1 MLPFWRLSG
10 YYFFYFAFIGAFSP
24 YFSLYLQSIGFT
36 AWHIGVVM
44 SLMQAMR
51 LVAPNFWGWLADRMN
66 AKIVIVRF
74 GSAVSVIG
82 FGLFFFAESFP
93 AVFAAMAALSFFWSA
108 SLPLMEALTLAHL
121 GLRASRY
128 GSIRLWGSLGFIAA
142 VLGVGVVLD
151 HFPIASLLWVL
162 LGILTAILLSAMT
175 VPDKA
180 ESMHGAPAGSVA
192 EVLRRPEV
200 GATLAACFCM
210 SAAHGALYVFF
221 SIYLVAHGY
230 DKTLVGLLWT
240 LGVVAEILVFLFM
253 PRLQRRFSLRGIL
266 LFSLGCAVARF
277 LMIGWGI
284 DSLWLIIL
292 AQLLHG
298 ATFGAYHAAAIA
310 AINGWFSGRNQARGQ
325 ALYGS
330 LSFGGGGM
338 VGSMVSGYAWEGLG
352 GALTFTLGSLFAVLG
367 MVLLHAGWRG
377 ASSPIA
383 QAR

>member
-36 AWHIGVVM
+36 AFHIGVVM

-66 AKIVIVRF
+66 AKILIVRL

-82 FGLFFFAESFP
+82 FALFFFADSFP
-93 AVFAAMAALSFFWSA
+93 AVFGAMAVLSFFWSA

-151 HFPIASLLWVL
+151 HFSIGSLLWVL
-162 LGILTAILLSAMT
+162 LGVLAAILLSAMA

-180 ESMHGAPAGSVA
+180 ESVHGAPAGSVA

-200 GATLAACFCM
+200 RATLAACFCM

-230 DKTLVGLLWT
+230 DKTVVGLLWT
-240 LGVVAEILVFLFM
+240 LGVVAEIFVFLYM
-253 PRLQRRFSLRGIL
+253 PRLQRRFSLREIL
-266 LFSLGCAVARF
+266 LFSFGCAVVRF
-277 LMIGWGI
+277 LLIGWGI
-284 DSLWLIIL
+284 ESLWLIII

-310 AINGWFSGRNQARGQ
+310 AVNGWFGGRNQARGQ

-338 VGSMVSGYAWEGLG
+338 VGSMVSGYTWESLG
-352 GALTFTLGSLFAVLG
+352 GPLTFTLGSAFALLG
-367 MVLLHAGWRG
+367 MVLLQAGWRPA
-377 ASSPIA
+377 ASPMA
-383 QAR
+383 EAR